1 MLAEE
6 ILSEA
11 ENIREELVSIRRA
24 LHEYAE
30 TGFDLKETK
39 AFVMEQLVQMGYEP
53 QECGKS
59 GVVTTIGE
67 NKSGKTFLLRADMD
81 ALPIKEESGE
91 TFACTSGNM
100 HACGH
105 DMHTAMLLGAAKLLK
120 LHEKEIKG
128 CIKLMFQP
136 AEELL
141 EGSKDMIE
149 NGVLANPNV
158 DAGMMIHVLSGL
170 SIKEGT
176 VIVSVPGASAP
187 SADYFTINIK
197 GKGCHGSMPQE
208 GIDALIV
215 AVNIVIGLQELS
227 AREMSISDKAIIT
240 IGQLKAGESP
250 NVIPDETV
258 IKGSM
263 RTYDENLREYLQT
276 RIKDISENIAKA
288 YRAEASVSFDSGT
301 PTLIND
307 KNLSELAAKCLK
319 EVATVISPEGK
330 LSGGGSED
338 FAYISQEIPTI
349 MVAIAAG
356 DKENGY
362 EYPLHHPKVRFD
374 ENVLPIGSVVYAYMA
389 MKYLIKE

>member
-1 MLAEE
+1 
-6 ILSEA
+6 
-11 ENIREELVSIRRA
+11 
-24 LHEYAE
+24 
-30 TGFDLKETK
+30 
-39 AFVMEQLVQMGYEP
+39 
-53 QECGKS
+53 
-59 GVVTTIGE
+59 
-67 NKSGKTFLLRADMD
+67 
-81 ALPIKEESGE
+81 
-91 TFACTSGNM
+91 
-100 HACGH
+100 
-105 DMHTAMLLGAAKLLK
+105 
-120 LHEKEIKG
+120 
-128 CIKLMFQP
+128 MFQP

-215 AVNIVIGLQELS
+215 AANIVIGLQELS

-338 FAYISQEIPTI
+338 FAYISQAVPSVT
-349 MVAIAAG
+349 VAI
-356 DKENGY
+356 
-362 EYPLHHPKVRFD
+362 
-374 ENVLPIGSVVYAYMA
+374 
-389 MKYLIKE
+389 